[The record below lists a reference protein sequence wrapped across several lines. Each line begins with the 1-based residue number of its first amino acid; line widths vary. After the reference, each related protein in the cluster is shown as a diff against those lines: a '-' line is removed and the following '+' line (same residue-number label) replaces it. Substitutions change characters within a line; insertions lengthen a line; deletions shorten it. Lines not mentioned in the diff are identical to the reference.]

1 MSRRN
6 RLEYENSFHHVM
18 DRGYLKKQIFLDCD
32 DFEYFLN
39 IVWTVCESHKLIVH
53 AYCVMSNHFHLLVQN
68 PLENI
73 SSAMH
78 LILLRYAI
86 YFNKKYNQKGK
97 VFERQFLS
105 PLIDTENYLV
115 TVSKYIHRNPLDGV
129 VDDLKNWKWSSF
141 YNYLNPKLEKS
152 KFLETSLILNK
163 FKNEFPCKAYGDY
176 VLESS
181 DWNPFD
187 TIYSQ
192 TILGSDEYIKS
203 IACKYLGL
211 TFNTEIKDS
220 FKLNKIS
227 NQRIFDAIKQISA
240 LDFDIETKQSILL
253 YFLRKKTNFTLKEI
267 AQIIYMKPKSNS
279 SMYSKLNQI
288 LNDTNSL
295 NFHSKIIDEFE
306 LRIH

>member
-6 RLEYENSFHHVM
+6 RIQYENSFHHVI
-18 DRGYLKKQIFLDCD
+18 DRGYLKKTIFFDEN

-53 AYCVMSNHFHLLVQN
+53 AYCIMTNHFHFLVQN
-68 PLENI
+68 PLKNI
-73 SSAMH
+73 SSALH

-105 PLIDTENYLV
+105 PLIDTDNYLV

-141 YNYLNPKLEKS
+141 NNYLNPKLEKS

-163 FKNEFPCKAYGDY
+163 FKNEFPCKAYCDY

-181 DWNPFD
+181 DWSPLD
-187 TIYSQ
+187 SIYSQ
-192 TILGSDEYIKS
+192 TILGSDDYIKS
-203 IACKYLGL
+203 IAHKYLGL
-211 TFNTEIKDS
+211 SINTEIKDN
-220 FKLNKIS
+220 FKLSKIS
-227 NQRIFDAIKQISA
+227 NQKVFDTTNQILS
-240 LDFDIETKQSILL
+240 LDLDILTKQSLL
-253 YFLRKKTNFTLKEI
+253 LFFLRQKTNFTYKEI
-267 AQIIYMKPKSNS
+267 SKIVFSDQKSNS
-279 SMYSKLNQI
+279 SLHSKFTHIKN
-288 LNDTNSL
+288 
-295 NFHSKIIDEFE
+295 NFNTVNFFSKIIEDIENK
-306 LRIH
+306 I

>member
-18 DRGYLKKQIFLDCD
+18 DRGYLKKQIFLDVD

-53 AYCVMSNHFHLLVQN
+53 AYCIMTNHFHLLVQN
-68 PLENI
+68 PLKNI

-105 PLIDTENYLV
+105 LLIDTENYLI
-115 TVSKYIHRNPLDGV
+115 TVSKYIHRNPLDEIV
-129 VDDLKNWKWSSF
+129 SDIRNWKWSS
-141 YNYLNPKLEKS
+141 YNIYNNPNLSKP
-152 KFLETSLILNK
+152 KFLETSLILKK
-163 FKNEFPCKAYGDY
+163 FKNQFPSKAYSDY

-181 DWNPFD
+181 SWNPFD

-192 TILGSDEYIKS
+192 TILGSDDYIKT

-211 TFNTEIKDS
+211 TFNTDIKDS
-220 FKLNKIS
+220 YKLAKIS
-227 NQRIFDAIKQISA
+227 NQKIFDSIKYIMG
-240 LDFDIETKQSILL
+240 LDFDVSTKESILL

-267 AQIIYMKPKSNS
+267 SKIIYLRPKSNS
-279 SMYSKLNQI
+279 SMNSKLNQI

-295 NFHSKIIDEFE
+295 KFHSKIMDEFE
-306 LRIH
+306 LK

>member
-18 DRGYLKKQIFLDCD
+18 DRGYLKKQLFLDSY

-39 IVWTVCESHKLIVH
+39 IVWSVCESHKLIVH
-53 AYCVMSNHFHLLVQN
+53 AYCIMTNHFHILVQN
-68 PLENI
+68 PLKNI

-115 TVSKYIHRNPLDGV
+115 TVSKYIHRNPLHEIV
-129 VDDLKNWKWSSF
+129 SDLRNWNWSSYNF
-141 YNYLNPKLEKS
+141 YQNPNLAKP
-152 KFLETSLILNK
+152 KFLETSLILKK
-163 FKNEFPCKAYGDY
+163 FKQDFPSKAYSDY

-181 DWNPFD
+181 NWNPFD

-203 IACKYLGL
+203 IACKYLGF

-227 NQRIFDAIKQISA
+227 NQKIFDSIKQISA
-240 LDFDIETKQSILL
+240 LDFDLATKQSILL

-267 AQIIYMKPKSNS
+267 SQIIYLRPKSNS
-279 SMYSKLNQI
+279 SMNSKLNQI
-288 LNDTNSL
+288 INNTNSL
-295 NFHSKIIDEFE
+295 NFHSKIIDKF
-306 LRIH
+306 

>member
-18 DRGYLKKQIFLDCD
+18 DRGYLKKQIFLDGV

-53 AYCVMSNHFHLLVQN
+53 AYCIMTNHFHLLVQN
-68 PLENI
+68 PLKNI

-129 VDDLKNWKWSSF
+129 VSDLRNWNWSSYNF
-141 YNYLNPKLEKS
+141 YQNSNLAKP
-152 KFLETSLILNK
+152 KFLESSLILKK
-163 FKNEFPCKAYGDY
+163 FKQDFPSKAYADF

-181 DWNPFD
+181 NWNPFD

-203 IACKYLGL
+203 IACKYLG
-211 TFNTEIKDS
+211 FKINTEIKDS

-227 NQRIFDAIKQISA
+227 NQKIFDAIKQISA
-240 LDFDIETKQSILL
+240 FDFDEATKQSILL

-267 AQIIYMKPKSNS
+267 SQIIYLRPKSNS
-279 SMYSKLNQI
+279 SMNSKLNKI
-288 LNDTNSL
+288 MNNTNSL
-295 NFHSKIIDEFE
+295 NFHSKIIDK
-306 LRIH
+306 I

>member
-18 DRGYLKKQIFLDCD
+18 DRGYLKKQIFLDGV

-53 AYCVMSNHFHLLVQN
+53 AYCIMTNHFHLLVQN
-68 PLENI
+68 PLKNI

-129 VDDLKNWKWSSF
+129 VSDLINWNWSSYNF
-141 YNYLNPKLEKS
+141 YQNSNLAKP
-152 KFLETSLILNK
+152 KFLETSLILKK
-163 FKNEFPCKAYGDY
+163 FKQDFPSKAYADF

-181 DWNPFD
+181 NWNPFD

-203 IACKYLGL
+203 IACKYLG
-211 TFNTEIKDS
+211 FKINTEIKDS

-227 NQRIFDAIKQISA
+227 NQKIFDAIKQISV
-240 LDFDIETKQSILL
+240 LDFDAATKQSLLL

-267 AQIIYMKPKSNS
+267 SQIIYLRPKSNS
-279 SMYSKLNQI
+279 SMNSKLNKI
-288 LNDTNSL
+288 MNNTNSL
-295 NFHSKIIDEFE
+295 NFHSKIIDK
-306 LRIH
+306 I

>member
-1 MSRRN
+1 
-6 RLEYENSFHHVM
+6 M
-18 DRGYLKKQIFLDCD
+18 DRGYLKKQIFLDVD

-53 AYCVMSNHFHLLVQN
+53 AYCIMTNHFHLLVQN
-68 PLENI
+68 PLKNI

-105 PLIDTENYLV
+105 LLIDTENYLI
-115 TVSKYIHRNPLDGV
+115 TVSKYIHRNPLDEIV
-129 VDDLKNWKWSSF
+129 SDIRNWKWSS
-141 YNYLNPKLEKS
+141 YNIYNNPNLSKP
-152 KFLETSLILNK
+152 KFLETSLILKK
-163 FKNEFPCKAYGDY
+163 FKNQFPSKAYSDY

-181 DWNPFD
+181 SWNPFD

-192 TILGSDEYIKS
+192 TILGSDDYIKT

-211 TFNTEIKDS
+211 TFNTDIKDS
-220 FKLNKIS
+220 YKLAKIS
-227 NQRIFDAIKQISA
+227 NQKIFDSIKYIMG
-240 LDFDIETKQSILL
+240 LDFDVSTKESILL

-267 AQIIYMKPKSNS
+267 SKIIYLRPKSNS
-279 SMYSKLNQI
+279 SMNSKLNQI

-295 NFHSKIIDEFE
+295 KFHSKIMDEFE
-306 LRIH
+306 LK